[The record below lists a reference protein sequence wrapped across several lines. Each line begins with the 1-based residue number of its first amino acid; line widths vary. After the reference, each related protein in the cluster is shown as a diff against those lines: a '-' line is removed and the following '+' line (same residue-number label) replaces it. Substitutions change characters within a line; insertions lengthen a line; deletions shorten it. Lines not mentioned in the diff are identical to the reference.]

1 MRLTPHS
8 TTTRPRPRHA
18 AVVAACLGWALTL
31 TACNHHPLAQW
42 SGREWSPRRVVVADP
57 AARDARVR
65 PVKKAGFY
73 ALVREWDP
81 RGRVSDDAARPGRLI
96 QTYLDRGEL
105 LGFRRAASP
114 PGSGA
119 DAIRAVAVFGDQD
132 LTIRL
137 DPGVHHVWY
146 RERGPWSDAGASTFL
161 LGVLG
166 IAVLVGLIFVVAES
180 DDSSVNINVN

>member
-1 MRLTPHS
+1 M
-8 TTTRPRPRHA
+8 
-18 AVVAACLGWALTL
+18 AACLGWALTL

-42 SGREWSPRRVVVADP
+42 SGREWSALRLVTDGP
-57 AARDARVR
+57 AADEARVR

-73 ALVREWDP
+73 ALVREWDLQ
-81 RGRVSDDAARPGRLI
+81 GRVSADAARPGSLV

-105 LGFRRAASP
+105 LGFRRISSAAEP
-114 PGSGA
+114 
-119 DAIRAVAVFGDQD
+119 DRVVAVFGGQE
-132 LTIRL
+132 LAIQL

-146 RERGPWSDAGASTFL
+146 RERSQWSDPGAATFL

-166 IAVLVGLIFVVAES
+166 VVVLVGLVVLVANS